1 MDPNKQHM
9 GETPRG
15 TLSMTTKNGYG
26 VLVTVTEKMTNKQI
40 GELMERIDWADDHAK
55 NYGMTPP
62 APKGFGG
69 GGNTTQKKTFNRP
82 TTPAPKETGEECP
95 NCGSPLVE
103 AQTPSGKR
111 MIKCSTAGW
120 DRVNKVA
127 TGCDYIKW
135 LQ

>member
-82 TTPAPKETGEECP
+82 TTPAPKETGKSVQTAEARLLRHK
-95 NCGSPLVE
+95 PLRGNV
-103 AQTPSGKR
+103 
-111 MIKCSTAGW
+111 
-120 DRVNKVA
+120 
-127 TGCDYIKW
+127 
-135 LQ
+135 